1 MSFVLFAL
9 SVVYRRQE
17 NKILFVCNG
26 GRKYGDNIA
35 PIYQFLLKDEDL
47 KDWSFVWAFTNP
59 NENALQ
65 DKERTI
71 LCKIDSIR
79 FYIEALTSK
88 CWITNIS
95 VQRGLSFQKKNT
107 IYINTWHGVP
117 LKLLGLDDTK
127 GYSFRNKNPE
137 VFDLMIAASEY
148 DLPIMKRAFHV
159 KNNNVKLTGY
169 PRNDIL
175 FTCDKNAIRMNTRKE
190 LGASEET
197 KVVLYAPTYRDF
209 NSTKNGDITFDLPIT
224 IEKFSKFCAKEYSLW
239 VRMHELT
246 DIAQYGSSKIVDVTK
261 YESNFQLLIAAD
273 VLVSDYSGIIFE
285 YALLEKPIIIYAFDL
300 DEYREKRG
308 LYVDIEKDFPFH
320 VSRTEDDLY
329 KYLMNM
335 DYDEE
340 CKKTREFKNK
350 YGLVEG
356 NATSRVT
363 KEIKDLLKMR

>member
-1 MSFVLFAL
+1 MSLVLFVLSLVFKK
-9 SVVYRRQE
+9 QD

-35 PIYQFLLKDEDL
+35 PIYQFLLNDINF
-47 KDWSFVWAFTNP
+47 KDWKFVWAFTNP
-59 NENALQ
+59 IEHQFQ
-65 DKERTI
+65 DKERTV
-71 LCKIDSIR
+71 LCKIDSIQ
-79 FYIEALTSK
+79 FFIQALTSK

-95 VQRGLSFQKKNT
+95 VQRGLSFKKKNI

-117 LKLLGLDDTK
+117 IKLLGLDDTK

-137 VFDLMIAASEY
+137 VFDLMIAASKY

-175 FTCDKNAIRMNTRKE
+175 FTCDQNKIKMNTRKE
-190 LGASEET
+190 LGVSGET

-209 NSTKNGDITFDLPIT
+209 NSTKNGDIKFELPINIIRFT
-224 IEKFSKFCAKEYSLW
+224 KCCSSDYSLW

-246 DIAQYGSSKIVDVTK
+246 DIVQYESSKVVDVTK
-261 YESNFQLLIAAD
+261 YESNYQLLITAD

-285 YALLEKPIIIYAFDL
+285 YALLEKPIIIFAFDL
-300 DEYREKRG
+300 DEYMEKRG
-308 LYVDIEKDFPFH
+308 LYVDVEKDFPFH
-320 VSRTEDDLY
+320 VSKTEDDLY
-329 KYLMNM
+329 EYLMNM

-340 CKKTREFKNK
+340 CKKTREFKKK
-350 YGLVEG
+350 YGLIEG
-356 NATSRVT
+356 NATSRVA
-363 KEIKDLLKMR
+363 KEIKNLLNN

>member
-59 NENALQ
+59 NENSLQ

-224 IEKFSKFCAKEYSLW
+224 IEKFSKCCAKEYSLW

-320 VSRTEDDLY
+320 VSRTEDDLN
-329 KYLMNM
+329 KYLMKM

-363 KEIKDLLKMR
+363 MEIKDLLKIR